1 MVARSC
7 SVNFMCFP
15 MRLSPFGSQFTSCYN
30 RRRHEPEPFRQAPH
44 GSVHMRIAPK
54 LMLLAHSAARL

>member
-1 MVARSC
+1 MMVARSC

-15 MRLSPFGSQFTSCYN
+15 MLLSPFGSQFTSCYN
-30 RRRHEPEPFRQAPH
+30 RGRHEPFRQAPH
-44 GSVHMRIAPK
+44 GTVHMRIAPK